1 MTYGRAVARAAEKT
15 GVLTQICG
23 VSPSVR
29 AGRDQVF
36 LALFILTLGG
46 PAARAQTAGIAFVG
60 RVLDANGRPLA
71 SASVSVAAFD
81 DLRSYADTTNEE
93 GRFRVVVTRRASAF
107 SVGVRKQGYATQ
119 TRQIAGSITDSII
132 TVAEFRMVRSAQS
145 LTAVHVVASRPPPV
159 RESERIFAKPGESE
173 LTLDPSSGFAGAT
186 TGDMAGDLQLAL
198 AAIPGIAVTPGAG
211 GGASYTFAGLDGAQN
226 RVTLNG
232 ADVAPAA
239 PRDGGLLRVTTTG
252 YDATEAMSGVRA
264 EWTILGAN
272 YVPNR
277 TLRLTFDAPG
287 LQASRLGSALGPRTA
302 PPILS
307 GVLGGPGKGF
317 VRFHNTSF
325 QLSGQAGSLATLVSI
340 DDASLGALGVSADSV
355 RRIVGA
361 LDALGIGSIA
371 RVRGASARTTTHAS
385 VYSRLDLTTN
395 SIGNIYRGPD
405 ERIGG
410 QSNGADQGHVFYLLF
425 GGEATESNGTGA
437 GVLTL
442 PAFASTARSRSLTAQ
457 AFNSVYPREYIL
469 NETRLT
475 ATFGGSRFEPM
486 STLPGA
492 SVLTTGVGAL
502 GGASTVLQA
511 AGNGGAPST
520 TRSWSVQVRNDT
532 HWSSPGGRHV
542 WKVALESLVDGYSA
556 QRDASRGR
564 FDFLSVED
572 FVANRPSAFMRSIA
586 ATSSDVRGVHV
597 AAAFGDSY
605 TPSRALA
612 FQYGMR
618 VEGHGLQSDAA
629 RNRAVD
635 SLYAARTGSLPMRFS
650 VAPMA
655 GFTWRYKPTASG
667 FPSSSH
673 LILGGIR
680 DYRGTVATRDALGV
694 FGETGMASGL
704 RELRCID
711 AATPQPQWDR
721 YGDVAAIPTACA
733 LGGGDPE
740 LAQSALPV
748 SLYSP
753 AFALGHSMRTDLQW
767 TAPLSR
773 TVQLSV
779 RGMTAINA
787 RQPSIV
793 DLNFDGVPRFS
804 LADEG
809 NRPVFTPVTSV
820 GAENGL
826 ASTVPSRR
834 APQFTHVTERRS
846 DLRSRS
852 SSLTG
857 ELRVYPVMSRF
868 GSGVKVPLWLAYTFT
883 DTRRQFTGFTGTTE
897 GDPRATGWEPAT
909 TGRHAVLFGA
919 TLHVP
924 DWFRITPGL
933 TLRSGMRY
941 TPIVQGDVNADGLS
955 SNDRAFVF
963 DPRVTSDAV
972 LSAGMSALLDG
983 ASRQPARCLGA
994 QVGRIA
1000 APSSCTGPW
1009 TATLNAIVAVD
1020 PARIRLQNRGTV
1032 QLRVLNVLAGLD
1044 QLVHGSDRLHGW
1056 GQPAYP
1062 DPVLLQVRGF
1072 DPVARRYRYSVNRSF
1087 GDTRVYQSLFQAPFR
1102 IAIDVSLDVGPSR
1115 ERVERTRVLSC
1126 GTTSARSPCPESRP
1140 TESAR
1145 PITPDSATLADRIR
1159 RAHDPRNLF
1168 DPVIRRADEFQL
1180 SPVQTDSLEAL
1191 GRSHGAFRDSTYA
1204 ALAGAIARQGAALDD
1219 EAVARRWR
1227 EAIRAVARSEWNT
1240 GVLARA
1246 LLTPTQAE
1254 GIFGRSGPLSVRP
1267 IIYDERELERTL
1279 RLWQQRVY

>member
-1 MTYGRAVARAAEKT
+1 MPSLMRVAGRTGTRHLGAVARSQGGSLEIA
-15 GVLTQICG
+15 V
-23 VSPSVR
+23 
-29 AGRDQVF
+29 
-36 LALFILTLGG
+36 LALLLSLSA
-46 PAARAQTAGIAFVG
+46 PLAARAQSIVLTGH
-60 RVLDANGRPLA
+60 VLDVDRRPLA
-71 SASVSVAAFD
+71 SASVSVAPLDGVASSVAQTGVDGRYRILWNGGATAFFI
-81 DLRSYADTTNEE
+81 A
-93 GRFRVVVTRRASAF
+93 
-107 SVGVRKQGYATQ
+107 VRKAGYVTQ
-119 TRQIAGSITDSII
+119 TRQVAKMGTDSVM

-145 LTAVHVVASRPPPV
+145 ISAVHVVASRPPPV
-159 RESERIFAKPGESE
+159 RESERIFAKPGETE

-186 TGDMAGDLQLAL
+186 TGDATGDLQLAL

-211 GGASYTFAGLDGAQN
+211 GSASYTFAGLDEAQN

-232 ADVAPAA
+232 ADVTPAA

-277 TLRLTFDAPG
+277 TLRLTFDTPG
-287 LQASRLGSALGPRTA
+287 LQASRPGAVLGPRTA
-302 PPILS
+302 APILS

-325 QLSGQAGSLATLVSI
+325 QLSRQAGSLATLASI
-340 DDASLGALGVSADSV
+340 DDASLNALGVSADSV

-361 LDALGIGSIA
+361 LGALGIGSRA
-371 RVRGASARTTTHAS
+371 RVDGAISRTTTRAS

-395 SIGNIYRGPD
+395 SIGNIHRGAD
-405 ERIGG
+405 ERVGG
-410 QSNGADQGHVFYLLF
+410 QSNGADQGHVFYLLV

-442 PAFASTARSRSLTAQ
+442 PAFASMARSRSFTAQ
-457 AFNSVYPREYIL
+457 AFNSVYPRDYIL

-486 STLPGA
+486 SSLPGA
-492 SVLTTGVGAL
+492 LVLTTGVGAL
-502 GGASTVLQA
+502 GGATTVLQA
-511 AGNGGAPST
+511 AGSGGAPST
-520 TRSWSVQVRNDT
+520 TRAWSVQARNDT

-564 FDFLSVED
+564 FDYLSVED

-586 ATSSDVRGVHV
+586 ATSTDVRGVHV
-597 AAAFGDSY
+597 AAGFGDAY
-605 TPSRALA
+605 TPSRSLA
-612 FQYGMR
+612 WQYGVR

-629 RNRAVD
+629 RNRVVD
-635 SLYAARTGSLPMRFS
+635 SLFGVRTGSLPMRVS
-650 VAPMA
+650 VAPMV
-655 GFTWRYKPTASG
+655 GFTWRYKPTPSG

-680 DYRGTVATRDALGV
+680 DYRGTLATRDALGV

-733 LGGGDPE
+733 LGADPE

-753 AFALGHSMRTDLQW
+753 AFALGHSVRADLQW

-834 APQFTHVTERRS
+834 DPQFTHVTERRS

-1044 QLVHGSDRLHGW
+1044 QLVHGSDQLHGW

-1072 DPVARRYRYSVNRSF
+1072 DPVARRYRYSVNKSF

-1102 IAIDVSLDVGPSR
+1102 IAIDVSLDVGPNR

-1145 PITPDSATLADRIR
+1145 AMMPDSATLADRIR

-1180 SPVQTDSLEAL
+1180 SAAQTDSLEAL
-1191 GRSHGAFRDSTYA
+1191 GRSHGAFRDSTYD
-1204 ALAGAIARQGAALDD
+1204 ALAGGIVRQGAALDD
-1219 EAVARRWR
+1219 ETVARRWR

-1246 LLTPTQAE
+1246 FLTPRQAE

-1279 RLWQQRVY
+1279 RLWQQRVF